1 MTDAEI
7 VSAMM
12 AVKEAGI
19 YKVEVETS
27 VHSCLESAELEWKK
41 FIYEVYLDNN
51 DFVEFEDFKVEDADF
66 ENYGMTIEEREIK

>member
-1 MTDAEI
+1 MKVFLLTIYIYD
-7 VSAMM
+7 VSS
-12 AVKEAGI
+12 
-19 YKVEVETS
+19 YKLEEVETS
-27 VHSCLESAELEWKK
+27 VHSSIESAELEWKK

>member
-1 MTDAEI
+1 MKAFLLTIYIYD
-7 VSAMM
+7 VSS
-12 AVKEAGI
+12 
-19 YKVEVETS
+19 YKLEEVETS
-27 VHSCLESAELEWKK
+27 VHSSIESAELEWKK

>member
-1 MTDAEI
+1 MKVFLLTIYIYD
-7 VSAMM
+7 VSS
-12 AVKEAGI
+12 
-19 YKVEVETS
+19 YKLIEVETS
-27 VHSCLESAELEWKK
+27 VHSSLESAELEWKK